1 MSVKVTFGDKLRESM
16 RLHGEFFRDL
26 NVLAGAALVIGMLV
40 LIPRNPVMMGE
51 LLVLM
56 TTCSIMAGS
65 LLPGTSQSAR
75 RRKVR
80 ETRAG
85 MLEKN
90 NNVLE
95 ILSLRGR
102 KRYDKLSE
110 RVSRL
115 AERLPG
121 DRDAV
126 VRPGEYL
133 LWLYLKLLMALDHLD
148 ANSKESSLEVLETE
162 RSRLEVESDD
172 PGISEA
178 SRQVKQQTIQLLE
191 QRITAARMRTIRVEE
206 VESDLLR
213 IDHQLALLCDRAAQQ
228 SPLADAGFR
237 IDLATETVATSLCG
251 DLPGGVNVQEM
262 EEIFHTH
269 LTS

>member
-26 NVLAGAALVIGMLV
+26 NVLAGAGLIVLMLV
-40 LIPRNPVMMGE
+40 LIPRNPLMMGE
-51 LLVLM
+51 LLVLT
-56 TTCSIMAGS
+56 TTCSILAGS
-65 LLPGTSQSAR
+65 VLPSTAKSAR

-80 ETRAG
+80 ETREG

-90 NNVLE
+90 SLVLE
-95 ILSLRGR
+95 ILSLSGR
-102 KRYDKLSE
+102 KRYNKLSE

-115 AERLPG
+115 ADMLPG

-133 LWLYLKLLMALDHLD
+133 LWLYLKLLIALDHLD
-148 ANSKESSLEVLETE
+148 ANSKESSLEGLETE
-162 RSRLEVESDD
+162 RQRMEREIGD

-178 SRQVKQQTIQLLE
+178 SRQVKQQTIHLLE
-191 QRITAARMRTIRVEE
+191 QRITGARLRTIRVEE

-237 IDLATETVATSLCG
+237 IDLATESVATSLCG
-251 DLPGGVNVQEM
+251 DLPGGLNVQEM
-262 EEIFHTH
+262 EEIFYTH